1 MDEADLLRGPNK
13 KRDHARRL
21 GGSGPALL
29 LLMRGDDWP
38 DDQLVD
44 REISRESGAEGD
56 EAVSNEFD
64 QVVLN

>member
-1 MDEADLLRGPNK
+1 MRPIFLGGRTKSAIMP
-13 KRDHARRL
+13 AAW

-44 REISRESGAEGD
+44 REISGESGAEGD

>member
-1 MDEADLLRGPNK
+1 
-13 KRDHARRL
+13 
-21 GGSGPALL
+21 
-29 LLMRGDDWP
+29 MRGDDWP